1 MNGNATKSCV
11 RRWDLPSERKIG
23 IFECEKMI
31 AYSIFMFVIALLFL
45 VLGIAIYKGNTKLI
59 HDYHQT
65 HVKKSERRNYG
76 RAFPK
81 GLFAISATLFI
92 SSMIALFGE
101 EGAIVAASL
110 IVLFAGLVVSIIIL
124 VKVQKKYNGGL

>member
-1 MNGNATKSCV
+1 M
-11 RRWDLPSERKIG
+11 PSERKIG